1 MAGAYAPESVE
12 KLTLKTDRRTQL
24 LDITEAVR
32 SAGES
37 GMGSAVVLFVPH
49 TTAGLV
55 VQASG
60 DGATRVASDIEAALE
75 ALVDEGWRY
84 EHIHEG
90 DQNPWAHVR
99 AALMCS
105 SLTIPLVEGKL
116 ALGDLQAVFLCE
128 FDGPRERTVFVSAI

>member
-1 MAGAYAPESVE
+1 MQ
-12 KLTLKTDRRTQL
+12 KLILKTERRTQL

-32 SAGES
+32 SAAES
-37 GMGSAVVLFVPH
+37 GTGSAVVLFVPH

-60 DGATRVASDIEAALE
+60 DGATRVASDIESALE
-75 ALVDEGWRY
+75 TLVDEGWRY
-84 EHIHEG
+84 EHIHEA

-99 AALMCS
+99 AALMSS

-128 FDGPRERTVFVSAI
+128 FDGPRERTVFVSTI